1 MAISQGIQYW
11 VFGWQFNPLQ
21 SCLRRCSKYFFLQ
34 NDRKKIMTHRR
45 YLIQTALACAAAMAM
60 PSAFGQAAAWP
71 SKPINYLVAFP
82 AGGTTDILARVVSQ
96 KLGAALGTTLV
107 IENKGGAGGSVGSE
121 IAARAPADGYNLL
134 GGTISS
140 HAINVSLY
148 PKLGYDPVKSFMPV
162 YLYGTNPV
170 VLVVAANSPYKTLN
184 DLLTAARAKPEKL
197 SGASAGNGTSQHLAQ
212 ELLAFKGGVK
222 FTHVPYKGSAPAI
235 QDVMSGQVDFMFDT
249 TVVAGAHIQS
259 GKLRALA
266 VTSAKR
272 LTDSMPDVPTVS
284 ESGWPG
290 TQGFEVVSWQ
300 ALFAPAGTPKSIV
313 DKLHAEILKIMQTP
327 EMQERIKGL
336 GMQPS
341 VLTPDQVSN
350 FQKSEIEKWAQVIKA
365 AGIKLE

>member
-1 MAISQGIQYW
+1 MTQRRQFIQST
-11 VFGWQFNPLQ
+11 V
-21 SCLRRCSKYFFLQ
+21 
-34 NDRKKIMTHRR
+34 
-45 YLIQTALACAAAMAM
+45 ACAAAAMA
-60 PSAFGQAAAWP
+60 PAAFSQAAPWP
-71 SKPINYLVAFP
+71 AKPINYLVAFP
-82 AGGTTDILARVVSQ
+82 PGGTTDILARVVSQ
-96 KLGAALGTTLV
+96 KLGTALGTTLV

-148 PKLGYDPVKSFMPV
+148 PKLGYDPIKSFTPV

-170 VLVVAANSPYKTLN
+170 VLVVAANSPYKTLR
-184 DLLTAARAKPEKL
+184 DLLTAAKANPGKL

-212 ELLAFKGGVK
+212 ELLAFKGDVK

-266 VTSAKR
+266 VTSGKR
-272 LTDSMPDVPTVS
+272 LTDTLTEVPTVS

-290 TQGFEVVSWQ
+290 TAGFEVVSWQ
-300 ALFAPAGTPKSIV
+300 ALFAPAGTPKPIV
-313 DKLHAEILKIMQTP
+313 DKLHAEILKIIQSP

-341 VLTPDQVSN
+341 VLTPEQVQA
-350 FQKSEIEKWAQVIKA
+350 FQKAEIEKWAQVIKA
-365 AGIKLE
+365 ANIKLD

>member
-1 MAISQGIQYW
+1 MAGQ
-11 VFGWQFNPLQ
+11 V
-21 SCLRRCSKYFFLQ
+21 
-34 NDRKKIMTHRR
+34 
-45 YLIQTALACAAAMAM
+45 
-60 PSAFGQAAAWP
+60 SASAQAAPYPTKSITMIVPFPPGGLAD
-71 SKPINYLVAFP
+71 IVARP
-82 AGGTTDILARVVSQ
+82 VAEAMSRE
-96 KLGAALGTTLV
+96 LGQPV
-107 IENKGGAGGSVGSE
+107 IIENKGGAGGSVGSE

-148 PKLGYDPVKSFMPV
+148 PKLGYDPIKSFTPV

-170 VLVVAANSPYKTLN
+170 VLVVAANSPYKTLR
-184 DLLTAARAKPEKL
+184 DLLTAAKANPGKL

-212 ELLAFKGGVK
+212 ELLAFKGDVK

-266 VTSAKR
+266 VTSGKR
-272 LTDSMPDVPTVS
+272 LTDTLTEVPTVS

-290 TQGFEVVSWQ
+290 TAGFEVVSWQ
-300 ALFAPAGTPKSIV
+300 ALFAPAGTPKPIV
-313 DKLHAEILKIMQTP
+313 DKLHAEILKIIQSP

-341 VLTPDQVSN
+341 VLTPEQVQA
-350 FQKSEIEKWAQVIKA
+350 FQKAEIEKWAQVIKA
-365 AGIKLE
+365 ANIKLD